1 MIYKSYILEQNIKTA
16 FDKKMFLFYGENQ
29 GLKSDFKN
37 QIKENKKDYEIIRL
51 YQEDLLKNEELFFN
65 EINNKSLFNENKI
78 ILINEATDK
87 IFPQIEKIENMIS
100 NEKVFIFSDILDKK
114 SKLRNCFEKS
124 NNLGVVAC
132 YEDNEAQMRKI
143 ISTKLKEYQRVTPQL
158 INQIIQTS
166 GLNRSKTNNEID
178 KIKSFFTNKIIDET
192 KVDSL
197 LNIRTNEDFNKL
209 KDAALNGNKE
219 NTNKLLADTPFS
231 LENNVLYLS
240 LINQRIML
248 LEKINILKENKKN
261 IENIIHNL
269 RPPVFWKDK
278 PMIISQSTK
287 WNSYNIKEAIKK
299 TYEAELQLKSNSS
312 INKEVIIKNLIVEL
326 CSTATAA

>member
-219 NTNKLLADTPFS
+219 NTNKLLADTAFT

>member
-29 GLKSDFKN
+29 GLKNDFKN

-87 IFPQIEKIENMIS
+87 IFPQIEKMENMIS

-132 YEDNEAQMRKI
+132 YEDNEVQMRKI
-143 ISTKLKEYQRVTPQL
+143 ISTKLREYQKVTPEL
-158 INQIIQTS
+158 INRLIQTS
-166 GLNRSKTNNEID
+166 GLNRSKTNNEIE

-192 KVDSL
+192 KIDSL

-219 NTNKLLADTPFS
+219 NTNKLLADTQFS

-248 LEKINILKENKKN
+248 LEKINILKSDKKN
-261 IENIIHNL
+261 IENIIQNL
-269 RPPVFWKDK
+269 RPPIFWKDK

-287 WNSYNIKEAIKK
+287 WNSYKIKEAMRK
-299 TYEAELQLKSNSS
+299 TYDAELQLKSNSS

>member
-29 GLKSDFKN
+29 GLKNDLKN
-37 QIKENKKDYEIIRL
+37 QIKENKKDSEIIRL

-87 IFPQIEKIENMIS
+87 IFPQIEKMENMIS

-132 YEDNEAQMRKI
+132 YEDNEVQMRKI
-143 ISTKLKEYQRVTPQL
+143 ISTKLREYQKLTPEL
-158 INQIIQTS
+158 INRLIQTS
-166 GLNRSKTNNEID
+166 GLNRSKTNNEIE

-192 KVDSL
+192 KIDSL

-248 LEKINILKENKKN
+248 LEKINILKSDKKN
-261 IENIIHNL
+261 IENIIQNL
-269 RPPVFWKDK
+269 RPPIFWKDK

-287 WNSYNIKEAIKK
+287 WNSFKIKEAMRK
-299 TYEAELQLKSNSS
+299 TYDAELQLKSNSS